1 MLAFYSGPFEFS
13 WLGPMKV
20 LPAGSINIGL
30 DVTAVPS
37 PPSSIGIVDV
47 CYTQKSEHTGLS
59 NVLPRPRIA
68 IGLGDGFSLEAMY
81 LPPVTISEATAN
93 VGSVALAWTTPLST
107 SYAVNLTIRA
117 HATFG
122 EVQGPITC
130 PRSALQ
136 QTDPTGVCWGNAPS
150 KDTYRPDVAGAEV
163 GVSSETGVLRWFGG
177 AGLSSVMPRFQVGF
191 TSVNGSTDNTKVH
204 VDLTRFTLL
213 YSVPQD
219 VTTGRVGLS
228 WRVR

>member
-1 MLAFYSGPFEFS
+1 VA
-13 WLGPMKV
+13 
-20 LPAGSINIGL
+20 IGL

-37 PPSSIGIVDV
+37 PPSSITVVDV

-68 IGLGDGFSLEAMY
+68 IGLGAGFSVEAMY
-81 LPPVTISEATAN
+81 LPPITISEATAN
-93 VGSVALAWTTPLST
+93 MGSVALAWATPLGAT
-107 SYAVNLTIRA
+107 SGINLTLRA

-136 QTDPTGVCWGNAPS
+136 QANPAGVCWGNTPS
-150 KDTYRPDVAGAEV
+150 KDTYRPNVTGAEA
-163 GVSSETGVLRWFGG
+163 GVSSSTGALRWFGG
-177 AGLSSVMPRFQVGF
+177 VGFSSLMPRFEVGF
-191 TSVNGSTDNTKVH
+191 TSLNGSTDNTRVH
-204 VDLTRFTLL
+204 VDLTRFTAFAGLGYELSKSFELSAQL

-219 VTTGRVGLS
+219 MTTGRVGLS
-228 WRVR
+228 WRLR